1 MNTSAVYLCVI
12 ISFLTQLRDA
22 LHCWRLHRTSI
33 GARPMPGLVDS
44 HSSILSIWI
53 HREQDK
59 ARRVTGRPASATPEY
74 DCRED
79 PRRSDHDRSHHSPS
93 LLLSP
98 RPLPLHVDM
107 DIASLVDYLEIG
119 CPCCQLDYNVWF
131 LTGVPPPPQRHVLPD
146 PKAALHRELMQ
157 CQFCFKSKREGVSF
171 FRCGGCQIE
180 IYCVRPVVCSTRRP
194 NPND

>member
-1 MNTSAVYLCVI
+1 
-12 ISFLTQLRDA
+12 
-22 LHCWRLHRTSI
+22 
-33 GARPMPGLVDS
+33 
-44 HSSILSIWI
+44 
-53 HREQDK
+53 
-59 ARRVTGRPASATPEY
+59 
-74 DCRED
+74 
-79 PRRSDHDRSHHSPS
+79 
-93 LLLSP
+93 
-98 RPLPLHVDM
+98 M

-180 IYCVRPVVCSTRRP
+180 IYCVRLPTSPPRLP
-194 NPND
+194 NH